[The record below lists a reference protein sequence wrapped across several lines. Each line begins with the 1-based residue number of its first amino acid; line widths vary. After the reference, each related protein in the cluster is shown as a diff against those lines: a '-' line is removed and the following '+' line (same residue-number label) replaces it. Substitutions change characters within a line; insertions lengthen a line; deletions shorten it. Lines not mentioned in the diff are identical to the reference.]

1 MCVFEDVFAH
11 LWTHLAGILSPGR
24 PKEFLFYWFRSL
36 NSHLLH
42 IFSGVYMHINESS
55 ELQFRARPAGGGVD
69 QRDKT
74 VREFDANHTKMNTVN
89 TEILAAFQNL
99 KVYI

>member
-1 MCVFEDVFAH
+1 
-11 LWTHLAGILSPGR
+11 
-24 PKEFLFYWFRSL
+24 
-36 NSHLLH
+36 
-42 IFSGVYMHINESS
+42 MHINESS